1 MDGPLSSLKLLDF
14 TPLLPGPF
22 ATMILADLGAEVL
35 RLEAPHRPDAMRLTP
50 PFDGKVSVGHALV
63 NRSKRSIAID
73 LKHPEGGA
81 IVRRLLQSYDIV
93 IEAFRPGVMDRLGVG
108 YEALSRINPA
118 LIYCSI
124 TGYGQ
129 TGPYRDRAGH
139 DINYLALAGIMS
151 HTGRKESGPLPLGIQ
166 VADVAGGSFGAVA
179 AILAAVIHRT
189 QTGKGQ
195 HVDISMFDMSLAQ
208 NALAAGHYLVSGR
221 HSGYEDNWLNGGGF
235 YDVYRTRDGRYLS
248 VGCLEPKFWKGFCEA
263 IGHPELIETGYEL
276 VQSGYAPIP
285 EHVRRAKE
293 TIRSAMVQRTME
305 EWCDLFG
312 TMDVCVE
319 PVLNMEE
326 VTGHPQTL
334 ARNMVVEV
342 PRPEGG
348 TQKQIG
354 SPFKFSEAKPTYR
367 HMGVELGADTDAVLA
382 EAGYTNQEIEVLRAS
397 GVFG

>member
-1 MDGPLSSLKLLDF
+1 MEGPLSSLRILDF

-35 RLEAPHRPDAMRLTP
+35 RVEAPHRPDAMRVTP
-50 PFDGKVSVGHALV
+50 PFDGNVSVGHALV
-63 NRSKRSIAID
+63 NRSKRSITID
-73 LKHPEGGA
+73 LKHPEAGA
-81 IVRRLLQSYDIV
+81 IVRRLLQTHDIV
-93 IEAFRPGVMDRLGVG
+93 VEAFRPGVMDRLGVD
-108 YEALSRINPA
+108 YEAMSKTNPA

-151 HTGRKESGPLPLGIQ
+151 HTGRKDSGPLPLGIQ
-166 VADVAGGSFGAVA
+166 MADVAGGSFGAVA
-179 AILAAVIHRT
+179 AILAAVIQRT

-195 HVDISMFDMSLAQ
+195 HLDISMFDMTLAQ
-208 NALAAGHYLVSGR
+208 NALAGANCLVSGI
-221 HSGYEDNWLNGGGF
+221 HHEYEDNWLNGGGF
-235 YDVYRTRDGRYLS
+235 YDAYRTRDGRYLS
-248 VGCLEPKFWKGFCEA
+248 VGCLEPKFWKAFCDA
-263 IGHPELIETGYEL
+263 IGHPELTEVGYEL
-276 VQSGYAPIP
+276 VKSGYAPIP

-293 TIRSAMVQRTME
+293 TIRSALAQRTME

-326 VTGHPQTL
+326 VTRHPQTL
-334 ARNMVVEV
+334 AREMVVEV
-342 PRPEGG
+342 PRREGG

-354 SPFKFSEAKPTYR
+354 SPFKFSQAKPTYR
-367 HMGVELGADTDAVLA
+367 HIGVELGADTDAVLT
-382 EAGYTNQEIEVLRAS
+382 EAGYTSREIEALRAS
-397 GVFG
+397 GAFG